1 VRLFDDK
8 RWQTLYQFPATM
20 NGCDQQ
26 RFYVRWRSL
35 DPSAEVEA
43 TWLSYNGSIVLSKA
57 VRGSAGWQSS
67 DGCSQPGF
75 RLRSSGSEST
85 LMDVVVDV
93 QRWEASS

>member
-1 VRLFDDK
+1 
-8 RWQTLYQFPATM
+8 M

-35 DPSAEVEA
+35 DPTADVEA
-43 TWLSYNGSIVLSKA
+43 TWLTYDGSDVLSKA

-67 DGCSQPGF
+67 DGCSQPAF
-75 RLRSSGSEST
+75 RLHSGRSEST
-85 LMDVVVDV
+85 LTDVVVDV